1 MKRLLLILILTFS
14 FQTLVKAD
22 DIRDFQIEGMSIG
35 DSLLDYF
42 SEKKIIKEKRNYYK
56 NKKYTPIEINS
67 NNFKIFTDLSFTYRT
82 NDKDYII
89 ERMSGYID
97 YRNKDIKN
105 CYKQV
110 DIVANEIENIFSSN
124 VSRSKKKNKIFY
136 DVDKTGKSNYEYIT
150 FDFKNYDQIVVAC
163 YNFSKESGYTDNFNV
178 EIKTDKINKFLDI
191 AYK

>member
-1 MKRLLLILILTFS
+1 MRSTLILLIIFFS
-14 FQTLVKAD
+14 LQSWTKAD

-56 NKKYTPIEINS
+56 NKKYTPVEINS
-67 NNFKIFTDLSFTYRT
+67 NNFKTFTDLSFTYRT

-89 ERMSGYID
+89 ERISGFID

-124 VSRSKKKNKIFY
+124 VSRSKKNNKIFY
-136 DVDKTGKSNYEYIT
+136 EVDKTGKSNLEYIT

-178 EIKTDKINKFLDI
+178 ELKTDKINKFLDT
-191 AYK
+191 AYQ